1 MKCLYVGIFNSKN
14 WGDIIVANKLRD
26 FIAQY
31 GEVKCCSYEQS
42 FNIIDR
48 GILDLCQ
55 YFGHKK
61 LNIFSLHDIN
71 T

>member
-1 MKCLYVGIFNSKN
+1 MKMKKS
-14 WGDIIVANKLRD
+14 IIVVCLI
-26 FIAQY
+26 FLL
-31 GEVKCCSYEQS
+31 S
-42 FNIIDR
+42 IIM
-48 GILDLCQ
+48 DLCQ